1 MQAFTPQNNTINANF
16 VPYLNPAPLTPHLQL
31 PQQSADNYQIQNPQ
45 FFRDKAYNTY
55 LYQKYGDQILN
66 KIESSFDSNDNTGN
80 N

>member
-31 PQQSADNYQIQNPQ
+31 PQQAADNYAIQNPQ
-45 FFRDKAYNTY
+45 LFSDKAYNTY